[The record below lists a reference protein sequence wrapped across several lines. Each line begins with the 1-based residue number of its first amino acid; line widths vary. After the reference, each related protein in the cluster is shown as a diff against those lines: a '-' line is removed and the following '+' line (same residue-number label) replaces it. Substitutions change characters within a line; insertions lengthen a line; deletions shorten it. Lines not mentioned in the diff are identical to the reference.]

1 MNIFKDLPK
10 VWRVIVIQLLI
21 IFVFSLIYYF
31 TDYKGFNINFT
42 ETSKEK
48 LEFIDYLYFSIVT
61 SSTVGYGDIHPA
73 NNISKIIVMFQI
85 LISYTN
91 ILTIL
96 V

>member
-31 TDYKGFNINFT
+31 TDYKGFNLNFT
-42 ETSKEK
+42 GASKEK
-48 LEFIDYLYFSIVT
+48 IEFIDYLYFSIVT
-61 SSTVGYGDIHPA
+61 SSTVGYGDIHP
-73 NNISKIIVMFQI
+73 NNYITKIVVMFQI